1 MDMGILEERIKSRYY
16 QVNKNNIE
24 EPKAPTLSS
33 IQPSAEEA
41 IEYLD
46 ELDTYTKKNAEY
58 TGYIF
63 DYNKKQSELT
73 GEFVRELF
81 NQYFTR
87 DQLNQFD
94 AIIYKAYEVSR
105 DYDYYK
111 ELDFE
116 KTHDN
121 FKMIVPVINTAMQ
134 FFTKR

>member
-1 MDMGILEERIKSRYY
+1 MGILEERIKSRYY
-16 QVNKNNIE
+16 QVNKDNIE
-24 EPKAPTLSS
+24 EPKAPALSS

-41 IEYLD
+41 MDYLD
-46 ELDTYTKKNAEY
+46 ELDDYTKKHAAY

-94 AIIYKAYEVSR
+94 SIIYKAYEVSR
-105 DYDYYK
+105 DYDYNNN
-111 ELDFE
+111 FNFA

-121 FKMIVPVINTAMQ
+121 FKMIVPVINTVIE
-134 FFTKR
+134 FFAKR